1 MSKEEG
7 GSDMATGK
15 ERQGG
20 ASGWSWWP
28 AKVHICSLSN
38 PVPPLAWQVT
48 KGVRASTGGWMR
60 NAPPAVREGPSAQ
73 PSPGRVPQGLPETGF
88 TADASKQQGAAW
100 DEAKLNNRKEWYTSR
115 QCR

>member
-7 GSDMATGK
+7 GSDMAMGK

-60 NAPPAVREGPSAQ
+60 NALLAARKGPPAQ
-73 PSPGRVPQGLPETGF
+73 PSPGRDPQGLPKTGF
-88 TADASKQQGAAW
+88 TADATKQQGAAR
-100 DEAKLNNRKEWYTSR
+100 DETKLNNRKERYASTW
-115 QCR
+115 CR